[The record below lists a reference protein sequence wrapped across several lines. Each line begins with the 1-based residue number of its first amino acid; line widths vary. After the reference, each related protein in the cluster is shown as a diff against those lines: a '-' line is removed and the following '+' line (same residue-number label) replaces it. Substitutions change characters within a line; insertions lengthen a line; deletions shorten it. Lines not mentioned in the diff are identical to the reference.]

1 MINSHISTRYW
12 NTLGKLQKKKKI
24 NQDSY
29 NANLFSLLFVVGYT
43 SKLELSE
50 LTFEMFNSNSHTEQT
65 KLLAFNTLWS
75 FLSETWTV
83 MEGRLPEIL
92 ILRKTEKEPMHLTF
106 TAVLS

>member
-12 NTLGKLQKKKKI
+12 NTLRKLQKKKI

-29 NANLFSLLFVVGYT
+29 NANLFSLFVVVGYT

-92 ILRKTEKEPMHLTF
+92 ILRKAEKELMHLTF